1 MAGEPIRIAM
11 WSGPR
16 TVSTA
21 LMRAWENRPDTVVAD
36 EPLYAFYLDRT
47 GIAHPGREQV
57 IASQPVSWQTVIR
70 QLTTAPLPAGR
81 TVFYGKHM
89 THHLLPEVDR
99 DALAPL
105 RHAFLIR
112 DPRELLASYARVR
125 ATPTLDDLGIWQQ
138 AEIFDRFGG
147 PVIDSRDLL
156 EHPEAVLRAL
166 CAALGVPFTAAML
179 SWPPGRRETDGVWAP
194 HWYDSVW
201 RSTGFGPYHPR
212 DQELPPRLAALAL
225 QCQPF
230 YQRLRASRLTGA
242 PAPDAAPRPAAPDPA
257 SRPAAQD
264 PAPTPEPPSAAD
276 L

>member
-1 MAGEPIRIAM
+1 MPDEPGPAAGPVRIAM

-21 LMRAWENRPDTVVAD
+21 LMRSWENRPDTMVVD

-47 GIAHPGREQV
+47 GIDHPGREQV
-57 IASQPVSWQTVIR
+57 IASQPTSWQAVL
-70 QLTTAPLPAGR
+70 QELTTAPLPAGA
-81 TVFYGKHM
+81 TVCYAKHM
-89 THHLLPEVDR
+89 THHLLPEVDW

-147 PVIDSRDLL
+147 PVIDARDLL
-156 EHPEAVLRAL
+156 ERPEAILRSL
-166 CAALGVPFTAAML
+166 CSALGVPFCAAML
-179 SWPPGRRETDGVWAP
+179 RWPAGPRDSDGVWAP
-194 HWYDSVW
+194 YWYESVW
-201 RSTGFGPYHPR
+201 RSTGFGRHRPP
-212 DQELPPRLAALAL
+212 DAALPDGLAALAE

-230 YQRLRASRLTGA
+230 YQRLHARRLTG
-242 PAPDAAPRPAAPDPA
+242 
-257 SRPAAQD
+257 
-264 PAPTPEPPSAAD
+264 E
-276 L
+276 